1 MPEERKNQQCGTEG
15 DQIERGHTA
24 DRVMNVAHG
33 ALQGGNA
40 EQMERERGA
49 GKKPGADKSDAGKQS
64 QNCHVAQVW
73 DADLARCYALRLEE
87 GTKERRGDL
96 LRIGCWQCRQGA
108 ELFCGHGE
116 FLRRR
121 GGGQHERRPVFFIRG
136 EREGTAWIQNTQ
148 AWKFWNWRCEAGRL
162 RG

>member
-1 MPEERKNQQCGTEG
+1 MPEERKNQQCGAEG

-24 DRVMNVAHG
+24 DCVMNIAHG

-64 QNCHVAQVW
+64 QNGHVAQVW
-73 DADLARCYALRLEE
+73 DADLARYYALRLEE
-87 GTKERRGDL
+87 GAKERRSDL
-96 LRIGCWQCRQGA
+96 LRNGCWQSRQAA
-108 ELFCGHGE
+108 ELISGHGE

-121 GGGQHERRPVFFIRG
+121 RSG
-136 EREGTAWIQNTQ
+136 
-148 AWKFWNWRCEAGRL
+148 
-162 RG
+162 